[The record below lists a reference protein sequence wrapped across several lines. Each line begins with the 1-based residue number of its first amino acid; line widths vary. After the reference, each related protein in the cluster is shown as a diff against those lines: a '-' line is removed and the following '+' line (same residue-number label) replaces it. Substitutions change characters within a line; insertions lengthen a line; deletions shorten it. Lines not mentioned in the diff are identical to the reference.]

1 MFALPDISAED
12 TIMIVDLVHVTT
24 HDGIRL
30 DGTWRKPHPEHTPQL
45 GVDVVIFH
53 HGVAGNFYAPGM
65 FDQYSDALLDRGCA
79 VLRVNNRG
87 HDPISRAVVG
97 GDAKRLGAA
106 YEDMDDCRYDWEAW
120 VDFVQVAGYRR
131 IGLWG
136 HSLGATKSIYYMAT
150 QGDPRVMC
158 VVAGSPPRF
167 SYSAYAA
174 LEPGEA
180 FTQIAARARQHINA
194 GRPETLIDTIYPIP
208 LLVTAE
214 VFLQKYGPEEK
225 YDILEHIPKVQ
236 CPLLIM
242 VGTAEAQTMM
252 AFEGLPPMLERMAET
267 MDQVTFASIP
277 GADHAYTHQR
287 DYVWG
292 VVSQWLE
299 KL

>member
-1 MFALPDISAED
+1 
-12 TIMIVDLVHVTT
+12 MIVDLLHVNTR
-24 HDGIRL
+24 DGIRL
-30 DGTWRKPHPEHTPQL
+30 DGTWRKPDPAKASQL

-53 HGVAGNFYAPGM
+53 HGVGGNFYGPGM
-65 FDQYSDALLDRGCA
+65 FDQYSDALLDKGCA

-97 GDAKRLGAA
+97 EGAKRLGAA

-120 VDFVQVAGYRR
+120 VDLAQAAGYRR

-150 QGDPRVMC
+150 QGDPRVTC

-174 LEPGEA
+174 LAEGAA
-180 FTQIAARARQHINA
+180 FKQVAAQAQQLIDSGH
-194 GRPETLIDTIYPIP
+194 PETLIDTIYPIP
-208 LLVTAE
+208 LWVTAE
-214 VFLQKYGPEEK
+214 VFIQKYGPKET
-225 YDILEHIPKVQ
+225 YDILQHIPKVQ
-236 CPLLIM
+236 CPLLVM
-242 VGTAEAQTMM
+242 VGTAEAQMMM
-252 AFEGLPPMLERMAET
+252 AFQGLPPLLEKLAAV

-299 KL
+299 KV